1 MARLTPVVYILLA
14 LVVPNFGRR
23 YLARWLLGARVDDS
37 ATVGVSLID
46 ARNVELG
53 PGSSIG
59 HFSVI
64 RNLDVL
70 SLGKNARIGTFNWIF
85 GARATQH
92 FATRPM
98 RKSAL
103 VLDEGASITSRHLMD
118 CTDQITIGAFAT
130 VAGFRSQ
137 VLTHSI
143 NVVQNEQ
150 DCEPVTIGAY
160 SFIGTGAILLKG
172 SQFPAKSVLAAGS
185 VYHGA
190 EGDEYWIYSGV
201 PAKPVKRLPDN
212 AEYMRRNA
220 PRVM

>member
-1 MARLTPVVYILLA
+1 MVRLSPVVYLLLA
-14 LVVPNFGRR
+14 LLVPNIGRR
-23 YLARWLLGARVDDS
+23 YLARWLLGAQVDDS

-46 ARNVELG
+46 ARHVELG
-53 PGSSIG
+53 PSSSIG

-64 RNLDVL
+64 RNLDAL
-70 SLGKNARIGTFNWIF
+70 YLGENARIGTFNWIF

-92 FATRPM
+92 FAARPT

-103 VLDEGASITSRHLMD
+103 VLDEGASITSRHLLD
-118 CTDQITIGAFAT
+118 CTDQITIGAFST

-137 VLTHSI
+137 ILTHSI
-143 NVVQNEQ
+143 DVVQNEQ
-150 DCEPVTIGAY
+150 DCEPVTIGPY
-160 SFIGTGAILLKG
+160 SFIGTGAVLLKG

-190 EGDEYWIYSGV
+190 EREEYWIYSGV
-201 PAKPVKRLPDN
+201 PAKPVKQLPEN

-220 PRVM
+220 PRVV